1 MVYLIFGNQTPTIK
15 KRLNSIIKERLPQKD
30 DINFVQYDGSLTPI
44 QECIDD
50 ANSLPL
56 GYEHK
61 IVVINSCYFLL
72 KPKPRNKIES
82 NQDYD
87 TLKRFIENPSSEC
100 DVVLIVNSSN
110 VDKKSDIFVLIQK
123 KGKTFEILDPTPDQ
137 WKSYVCHYCREVK
150 NICID
155 NDALM
160 ELCTRT
166 SGDVALFQNSLNK
179 LELYTDHITY
189 DDVILMVTRPLEEN
203 AFLIFNYLLQ
213 GKNSLAVGLY
223 RDLRTA
229 NVEPV
234 TLISMLSNQFRLLN
248 QISFLA
254 KNGQSK
260 DAIASQLRINP
271 IRAQIILRSVHL
283 ISQKCLYQTLEDLF
297 NLDLEIKSGLVDRY
311 YAFELFLINFK
322 CR

>member
-15 KRLNSIIKERLPQKD
+15 KRLNSIVKEKLPQKD
-30 DINFVQYDGSLTPI
+30 DINFVQYDGSLTLI

-61 IVVINSCYFLL
+61 VVVINSCYFLL
-72 KPKPRNKIES
+72 KHKPRNKIES
-82 NQDYD
+82 DQNYEA
-87 TLKRFIENPSSEC
+87 LKQFIENPSSEC
-100 DVVLIVNSSN
+100 DVILVVNSSD
-110 VDKKSDIFVLIQK
+110 VDKKGDIFASIQK

-137 WKSYVCHYCREVK
+137 WKSYVCHYCREIK
-150 NICID
+150 NIRID
-155 NDALM
+155 NDAVM
-160 ELCTRT
+160 ELCDRT

-189 DDVILMVTRPLEEN
+189 DDVVLMVTRPLEEN

-213 GKNSLAVGLY
+213 GKNSAVVGLY
-223 RDLRTA
+223 RDLKTA

-254 KNGQSK
+254 KKGQSK
-260 DAIASQLRINP
+260 DEIASQLRINP
-271 IRAQIILRSVHL
+271 IRAQILLRSVHS
-283 ISQKCLYQTLEDLF
+283 INQECLNQTLEDLF
-297 NLDLEIKSGLVDRY
+297 NLDLEIKSGLIDRY